1 MDETYDG
8 EYENITVKEKYEK
21 YPKISYPII
30 AISEISNEDVN
41 RYYDDCGEAISYLG
55 YQIEISAEQ
64 DEKYTALQ
72 NVDRIGRIVDKY
84 MKQERYKAMR
94 RIGDFPKAPMSS
106 DNNVIVGY
114 LRYECYLDIRKNII
128 YRRY

>member
-1 MDETYDG
+1 MNNSIQQIRVHKT
-8 EYENITVKEKYEK
+8 
-21 YPKISYPII
+21 
-30 AISEISNEDVN
+30 EID
-41 RYYDDCGEAISYLG
+41 YF
-55 YQIEISAEQ
+55 
-64 DEKYTALQ
+64 K
-72 NVDRIGRIVDKY
+72 RIGFILGRIVDKY